1 MLMNKG
7 SFSFSSHLVLSAVFF
22 VLFLFSC
29 SRNSESYFFKNGNAK
44 MQLGNYIGAIGDFK
58 KVVEINPGNDKAY
71 YLKALCESM
80 LERHQEAL
88 ADYNKVTQ
96 LNPRFPDAYLN
107 RAFYVKEKLGDLR
120 GAIEDY
126 NRYIELNKDKNV
138 AFAYNNRGYVKLQ
151 LNDFAGAIQDIQKSI
166 ELNPNNPYAFR
177 NRALVNIKTNKLDSA
192 CRDLQRAI
200 DLGFTKNYGDEVED
214 LMKEYCN
221 RKDTLVQPSPDVQ

>member
-1 MLMNKG
+1 MNKG
-7 SFSFSSHLVLSAVFF
+7 SFSSGLHLFLSAAFF
-22 VLFLFSC
+22 VLVLASC
-29 SRNSESYFFKNGNAK
+29 HRNSESYFFKNGNAK
-44 MQLGNYIGAIGDFK
+44 MQLGNYVGAIADFRK
-58 KVVEINPGNDKAY
+58 AVEINPGNDKAY

-80 LERHQEAL
+80 LKRPQEAL

-126 NRYIELNKDKNV
+126 NRYIDLSKDKNV

-151 LNDFAGAIQDIQKSI
+151 LNDLAGAIMDIQKSL

-177 NRALVNIKTNKLDSA
+177 NRALVNIKTNNLDSA
-192 CRDLQRAI
+192 CRDLQRAM
-200 DLGFTKNYGDEVED
+200 DLGFTQNYGDEVED

-221 RKDTLVQPSPDVQ
+221 KKDSLVQPAPDAQ